1 MLRSKTFNKLSDLIT
16 FMRGQAIPVSAGT
29 AIVQNS
35 TGHYDLL
42 YEDADAADDVV
53 PNARPNAGVSYGEED
68 AVAVAGT
75 VIEVSSFRTSVT
87 GEALGAG
94 SQSFSG
100 TLANTY
106 VVPGTVVISDGGGTA
121 PAIADDRRG
130 RLVERAN
137 PSVDRGSIDYSTG
150 AFSVEYAY
158 TKSPS
163 GAMTVDYEYSALPTT
178 SKGPNHARLSVLV
191 ISMSAGTTVDWAI
204 YEDEAQTYPPIAQG
218 SETLVGGSAQV
229 SLGEIVSVTLTTDP
243 AEMGKRWVSITPHP
257 IPHL

>member
-87 GEALGAG
+87 GEAGW
-94 SQSFSG
+94 SSG
-100 TLANTY
+100 PT
-106 VVPGTVVISDGGGTA
+106 P
-121 PAIADDRRG
+121 R
-130 RLVERAN
+130 
-137 PSVDRGSIDYSTG
+137 STG
-150 AFSVEYAY
+150 ARSTTRLGPSASS
-158 TKSPS
+158 TRTRSP
-163 GAMTVDYEYSALPTT
+163 
-178 SKGPNHARLSVLV
+178 R
-191 ISMSAGTTVDWAI
+191 AG
-204 YEDEAQTYPPIAQG
+204 
-218 SETLVGGSAQV
+218 
-229 SLGEIVSVTLTTDP
+229 
-243 AEMGKRWVSITPHP
+243 R
-257 IPHL
+257 

>member
-1 MLRSKTFNKLSDLIT
+1 MLRSKTFNKRSDLIT

-94 SQSFSG
+94 AQSFSG
-100 TLANTY
+100 PLANTY
-106 VVPGTVVISDGGGTA
+106 VAPGTVVISDGGGTA

-130 RLVERAN
+130 RLGGRAH
-137 PSVDRGSIDYSTG
+137 PSVHRGSFDHS
-150 AFSVEYAY
+150 
-158 TKSPS
+158 
-163 GAMTVDYEYSALPTT
+163 
-178 SKGPNHARLSVLV
+178 R
-191 ISMSAGTTVDWAI
+191 WAV
-204 YEDEAQTYPPIAQG
+204 G
-218 SETLVGGSAQV
+218 GGSAQV
-229 SLGEIVSVTLTTDP
+229 SLAEIVSVTLTTAP
-243 AEMGKRWVSITPHP
+243 AEMGKRWVSITPDA
-257 IPHL
+257 IADVTVRLTWEQAVG

>member
-1 MLRSKTFNKLSDLIT
+1 MLRSKTFNKRSDLIT

-68 AVAVAGT
+68 AV
-75 VIEVSSFRTSVT
+75 
-87 GEALGAG
+87 
-94 SQSFSG
+94 
-100 TLANTY
+100 
-106 VVPGTVVISDGGGTA
+106 PGGGGTP

-178 SKGPNHARLSVLV
+178 SKV
-191 ISMSAGTTVDWAI
+191 
-204 YEDEAQTYPPIAQG
+204 
-218 SETLVGGSAQV
+218 
-229 SLGEIVSVTLTTDP
+229 
-243 AEMGKRWVSITPHP
+243 
-257 IPHL
+257 